1 MLCTDLH
8 LTGPTVGAYVRG
20 MVDDRYSTDPGGG
33 PCLQS
38 RVLGTGVVSVR
49 HGRLS
54 SPRVTRLRDKLEG
67 CKTVIIWSQAPRV
80 CRSAS

>member
-1 MLCTDLH
+1 MH
-8 LTGPTVGAYVRG
+8 LTGPTVGAYVRD
-20 MVDDRYSTDPGGG
+20 MVVDQYSTDPGRG

-54 SPRVTRLRDKLEG
+54 SPRVTRLRDKLEARLQNG
-67 CKTVIIWSQAPRV
+67 DNMESG
-80 CRSAS
+80 SACM